1 MLTTD
6 SSKRGLRDNGRSNT
20 WPSQIGN
27 RQSIIQLMYNLTM
40 GPNPVMLDGK
50 RLAKK
55 VLDRCA
61 GKVRRIRQKAGV
73 TPGLATVLVGD
84 DPASADY
91 VRWKGRKCES
101 VGMRS
106 IRVELP
112 ANTTT
117 EQLVA
122 AIGQLSRDDSV
133 HGILLQHPVPDHI
146 DERAAFEAIV
156 PTKDVDGVTVQS
168 FGAVSFDL
176 MGFGPCTPAGI
187 MQLLAAHSVDPK
199 GMHAVVIGRSPI
211 VGKPM
216 AMMLLAAHA
225 TVTIC
230 HSRTQ
235 NLPDTTRLADLVV
248 AAVGKP
254 KFVEGDWIKPGAIVI
269 DAGWH
274 PQAKVGD
281 VDLEAVS
288 TRASMIT
295 PVPGGVGPMTIATL
309 IDQTATAAARQLD
322 VDPVLHVSGSQ
333 PSGTIPQAPVT

>member
-1 MLTTD
+1 MPITAT
-6 SSKRGLRDNGRSNT
+6 
-20 WPSQIGN
+20 
-27 RQSIIQLMYNLTM
+27 
-40 GPNPVMLDGK
+40 VMDGK
-50 RLAKK
+50 TVAQQILKGGA
-55 VLDRCA
+55 DR
-61 GKVRRIRQKAGV
+61 VREVVGLSGV
-73 TPGLATVLVGD
+73 QPCLATVLVGD
-84 DPASADY
+84 NPASVTYTAM
-91 VRWKGRKCES
+91 KRKRCES
-101 VGMRS
+101 AGMRS
-106 IRVELP
+106 LKVELP
-112 ANTTT
+112 ASITTA
-117 EQLVA
+117 QL
-122 AIGQLSRDDSV
+122 ISQIDQLASDPSV
-133 HGILLQHPVPDHI
+133 HGILLQHPVPNSI
-146 DERAAFEAIV
+146 DERAGIEAI
-156 PTKDVDGVTVQS
+156 PPQKDVDGVTTQN
-168 FGAVSFDL
+168 FGAVAL
-176 MGFGPCTPAGI
+176 GRPGFGAATPTGI
-187 MQLLAAHSVDPK
+187 MRLLAAYEIDLAGK
-199 GMHAVVIGRSPI
+199 HAVVLGRSPI

-288 TRASMIT
+288 TRASMMT

-333 PSGTIPQAPVT
+333 PSGTISQAPVT